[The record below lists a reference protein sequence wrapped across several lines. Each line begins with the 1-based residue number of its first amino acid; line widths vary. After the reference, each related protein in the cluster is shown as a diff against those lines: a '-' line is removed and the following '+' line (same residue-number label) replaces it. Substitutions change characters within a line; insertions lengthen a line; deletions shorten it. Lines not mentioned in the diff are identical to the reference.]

1 MWRADQILEFARVSS
16 KPEIRHR
23 DIIGCAVLSSL
34 GILLF
39 DTLVIASNQ
48 YYIGDSFQPLRSVA
62 MHDVMDYLRTHTF
75 FRPLEYMVLTAAN
88 NIYLPLWLGASL
100 LCVVGATIL
109 SGLACE
115 KLFQRQLPTAGWWVL
130 GLANPLLCYLLI
142 APGAVSQCLCNLLFA
157 GALLALV
164 NEVISA
170 SEQSSS
176 GWRDD
181 ARAAFLNL
189 MAAALFFTK
198 ETAVAAAVFLPAA
211 VALIRVKTGR
221 FSWIFLSSL
230 LFPIAAA
237 ITWMLIRLQVPLSG
251 YLDAR
256 ERYSLKSSPI
266 TWAENFVAT
275 LAFPLTPLPTSFMG
289 FALLRPLWI
298 VFALGSVTLFAWLL
312 SRLALRQPK
321 IVLPLLVIAA
331 SCAPMVLIHANEL
344 YSNMIASFVVATVL
358 LFGVQK
364 FPRLSLAYGL
374 MLYSASLGNGIVYC
388 FGPDLNLFG
397 MDRLEYSLYGNYTL
411 HLPCRMATTA
421 HIAWDG
427 AGFICMP

>member
-1 MWRADQILEFARVSS
+1 MWR
-16 KPEIRHR
+16 R
-23 DIIGCAVLSSL
+23 DE
-34 GILLF
+34 
-39 DTLVIASNQ
+39 TIA
-48 YYIGDSFQPLRSVA
+48 VA

-75 FRPLEYMVLTAAN
+75 FRPLEYLVLTAAN

-142 APGAVSQCLCNLLFA
+142 APGAISQCLCDLLFA

-237 ITWMLIRLQVPLSG
+237 ITWMLIRL
-251 YLDAR
+251 
-256 ERYSLKSSPI
+256 
-266 TWAENFVAT
+266 
-275 LAFPLTPLPTSFMG
+275 
-289 FALLRPLWI
+289 
-298 VFALGSVTLFAWLL
+298 
-312 SRLALRQPK
+312 
-321 IVLPLLVIAA
+321 
-331 SCAPMVLIHANEL
+331 
-344 YSNMIASFVVATVL
+344 
-358 LFGVQK
+358 
-364 FPRLSLAYGL
+364 
-374 MLYSASLGNGIVYC
+374 
-388 FGPDLNLFG
+388 
-397 MDRLEYSLYGNYTL
+397 
-411 HLPCRMATTA
+411 
-421 HIAWDG
+421 
-427 AGFICMP
+427 